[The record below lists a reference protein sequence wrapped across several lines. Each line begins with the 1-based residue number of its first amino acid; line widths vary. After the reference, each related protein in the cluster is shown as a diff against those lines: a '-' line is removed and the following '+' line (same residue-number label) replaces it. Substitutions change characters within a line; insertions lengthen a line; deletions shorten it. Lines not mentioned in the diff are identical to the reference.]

1 MTTAISTGR
10 SRTWGSVA
18 AKFAEWV
25 AVTCVAAIAVFFAAS
40 MVGFHMDYVVNSNR
54 VLVWSVAA
62 GGAGFS
68 VWYGWIVS
76 ARGTHGRGVWVIPG
90 SRPGAWALSSG
101 AVLWLA
107 AALVDRSRLDLAS
120 VEYGELVPRVPA
132 EWGMWVPLA
141 VIAACSL
148 LSARRSGLV
157 RWGLASLPIQILWWW
172 AVLLASQ

>member
-1 MTTAISTGR
+1 MTSAISTGC

-18 AKFAEWV
+18 AKFAEWT
-25 AVTCVAAIAVFFAAS
+25 AVTCAAAIAVFFAAS
-40 MVGFHMDYVVNSNR
+40 MVGFHMDYVVHSNR
-54 VLVWSVAA
+54 VLVWSAAA

-68 VWYGWIVS
+68 AWYGWIVHE
-76 ARGTHGRGVWVIPG
+76 RGTHGRGVWAIPG
-90 SRPGAWALSSG
+90 SIPWVWALSSG

-107 AALVDRSRLDLAS
+107 AALVDRSRLDLGS
-120 VEYGELVPRVPA
+120 VAYGGLVPRVPV

-141 VIAACSL
+141 VIATLSL
-148 LSARRSGLV
+148 LSARRFGLV